1 MDEFAKGNRKG
12 RAYARPFFHAEK
24 PSENHGK
31 NAKKEE
37 HH

>member
-12 RAYARPFFHAEK
+12 RAYARPFFHAE
-24 PSENHGK
+24 NHRK

-37 HH
+37 PA